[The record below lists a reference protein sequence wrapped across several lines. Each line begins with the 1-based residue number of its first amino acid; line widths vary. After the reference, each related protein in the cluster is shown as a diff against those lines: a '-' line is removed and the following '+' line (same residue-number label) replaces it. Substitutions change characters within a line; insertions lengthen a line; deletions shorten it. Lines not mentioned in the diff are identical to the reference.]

1 MKLNF
6 IFVIVGLALLT
17 GCSGGDDSTATDN
30 SDTAVKNQAE
40 PSTENNALM
49 GYKTSL
55 DTARSITSMAE
66 ESEKRKNQAIQ
77 DMQ

>member
-1 MKLNF
+1 MKLNLIF
-6 IFVIVGLALLT
+6 IIVGLTLLT
-17 GCSGGDDSTATDN
+17 GCSGSDDSAAVDN
-30 SDTAVKNQAE
+30 SDTTVKNQVD

-66 ESEKRKNQAIQ
+66 ESEKKKNRAIQ
-77 DMQ
+77 DIQ